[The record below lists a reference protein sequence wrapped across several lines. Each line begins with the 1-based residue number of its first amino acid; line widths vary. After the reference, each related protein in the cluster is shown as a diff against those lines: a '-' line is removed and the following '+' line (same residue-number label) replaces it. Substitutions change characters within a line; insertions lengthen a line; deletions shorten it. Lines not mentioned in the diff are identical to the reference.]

1 MTNKNVENMTEEE
14 RKEQEIVTLIAIS
27 LVAKKLAQNLSKEA
41 KKD

>member
-27 LVAKKLAQNLSKEA
+27 LVAKKLAQNLSKET
-41 KKD
+41 KGK